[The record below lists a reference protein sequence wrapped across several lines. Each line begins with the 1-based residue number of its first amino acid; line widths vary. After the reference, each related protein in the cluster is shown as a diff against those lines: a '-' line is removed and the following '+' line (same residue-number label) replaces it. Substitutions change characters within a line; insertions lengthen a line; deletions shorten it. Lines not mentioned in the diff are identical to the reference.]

1 MVLIIFTILKLIT
14 SIPTSL
20 CEKVFERVFS
30 KCSRNKEKNE
40 HDQIKTKQQS
50 NNDKIEMKNKQTTPA
65 SLKNDHHNKP
75 TTKEYT
81 TISSVPSTKTDDHL
95 SEKERAPLSAG
106 LI

>member
-1 MVLIIFTILKLIT
+1 M
-14 SIPTSL
+14 

-30 KCSRNKEKNE
+30 KCSRKKEKNE
-40 HDQIKTKQQS
+40 HDQIKKKQQS
-50 NNDKIEMKNKQTTPA
+50 SNDKIEMKNKSTTLA
-65 SLKNDHHNKP
+65 SLKNDNHNKP

-81 TISSVPSTKTDDHL
+81 TISAVPSTKTDDHM